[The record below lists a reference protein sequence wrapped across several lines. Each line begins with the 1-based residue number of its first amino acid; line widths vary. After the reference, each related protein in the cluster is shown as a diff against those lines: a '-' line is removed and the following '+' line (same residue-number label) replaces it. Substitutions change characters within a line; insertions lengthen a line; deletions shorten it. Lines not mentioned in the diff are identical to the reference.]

1 MHQPWVRPHGVSR
14 GQARV
19 AFQFHGSLDLGII
32 VLRYVTL
39 CNGRSRAVSSLA
51 RPGCSGL
58 TSATDGRVT
67 WRISSRSWRTGGGPA
82 KRHVG
87 RAARQPA
94 LRRHSRCVQIV
105 RWPLPRGVPGADVA
119 GQVVGCSFT
128 NASAAPRRLFSA
140 IVPSCTLWI
149 LSSNTRNGGVASNG
163 TANRPVQVVSVADY
177 GLAWLDRT
185 RPERR
190 ISLPSSVRVPRS
202 KLRNRIAQLPSS
214 RWASA
219 IVSFRIASDR

>member
-14 GQARV
+14 GQAHV

-51 RPGCSGL
+51 RPGGPANA
-58 TSATDGRVT
+58 TSAAQRDSRLFVGIPGASRLFGGRC
-67 WRISSRSWRTGGGPA
+67 
-82 KRHVG
+82 
-87 RAARQPA
+87 RAGCPA
-94 LRRHSRCVQIV
+94 LMWRARS
-105 RWPLPRGVPGADVA
+105 
-119 GQVVGCSFT
+119 
-128 NASAAPRRLFSA
+128 SAALSPTPAPRRAVCSRR
-140 IVPSCTLWI
+140 SCRVAR
-149 LSSNTRNGGVASNG
+149 SGSCRRNTRNGGVASNG